1 MNTVIRRATAEDRH
15 AICDIQ
21 RAAIL
26 ETCRRCYPSEDI
38 TVWAGLLSPETYYDV
53 ENRYIVVAESGGAL
67 EGFGQLN
74 ETEGEV
80 DALYVSPKREGK
92 GTGGALLRHLEE
104 RARAHGVTQLKLR
117 STLNAESFYARSGY
131 ERLAL
136 VRYRLVPALML
147 VCVEM
152 RKRLTN

>member
-1 MNTVIRRATAEDRH
+1 MNTIIRRATSEDRH
-15 AICDIQ
+15 AICEIQ

-26 ETCRRCYPSEDI
+26 ETCRRCYPTEDI

-53 ENRYIVVAESGGAL
+53 ENRYIVVAERAGIL

-74 ETEGEV
+74 EAEGEI
-80 DALYVSPKREGK
+80 DALYVSPKSEGQGS
-92 GTGGALLRHLEE
+92 GTALLRHLEDQ
-104 RARAHGVTQLKLR
+104 ARSHGVTELKLR
-117 STLNAESFYARSGY
+117 STLNAESFYARAGY
-131 ERLAL
+131 DRMAL

-152 RKRLTN
+152 RKRLPD